1 MEDDALA
8 QRELCAVAVDLDDVL
23 PDEAGVGD
31 ALAVRHL
38 LGDGLHLGVVAGV
51 GDHRLGDGQVH
62 GGVLQWHMGAA
73 VEGGA
78 HACVGAEHMDRQAR
92 VGGGHIDLV
101 IDAAAGEGAEGVE
114 IHLLAGGGKACAHTG
129 GVGLGDARLIGP
141 VGVGGHQL
149 LGVDA
154 AHQVAVH
161 VAHGLVRGHH
171 VLQRQGDGV
180 PAGAAVLF
188 MLGDQFPFHFRTSSN
203 AFSAAAMASCHA
215 SSLGWEECSRLGSAK
230 VAPLPLMVS
239 STMQEGTPFLS

>member
-1 MEDDALA
+1 MVLGGNDSAGLGGALYHQLLIQRLPGEHVHHTDGDALGLKLLIGLQRLVHHDAGGDDSSFILVALAEDDALA
-8 QRELCAVAVDLDDVL
+8 QCELCAVAIDLDDVL

-38 LGDGLHLGVVAGV
+38 LGDGLQLGIVAGI

-62 GGVLQWHMGAA
+62 GGVLQRHMGAA

-78 HACVGAEHMDRQAR
+78 HACVGTEHMDRQIGI
-92 VGGGHIDLV
+92 GGGHVDLV

-114 IHLLAGGGKACAHTG
+114 IHLLASGGKTCAHTG

-171 VLQRQGDGV
+171 VL
-180 PAGAAVLF
+180 
-188 MLGDQFPFHFRTSSN
+188 
-203 AFSAAAMASCHA
+203 
-215 SSLGWEECSRLGSAK
+215 
-230 VAPLPLMVS
+230 
-239 STMQEGTPFLS
+239 